1 MMQKFEKEIPVLVCK
16 MEKVFPPGWF
26 NAMQHLLVHLPW
38 EAKVGGP
45 VQFRWMYSQER
56 ELKKLR
62 GTVRNK
68 ARVEGCIAEAFAS
81 KEITNFSSMYFSRAN
96 NVNAH
101 KLRYHIVEEV
111 VPLSELKIFQ
121 WKGQGVGASSAHFVT
136 DEEWNY
142 TMLYMYTNMEEV
154 IPYFDKFDNIY
165 RKRSEQPTL
174 KQLDHM
180 RQHGI
185 NGGPSF
191 AKWFRTYVNYL
202 LLFFLS

>member
-1 MMQKFEKEIPVLVCK
+1 
-16 MEKVFPPGWF
+16 MEKVFPPRWF

-62 GTVRNK
+62 ATVHNK
-68 ARVEGCIAEAFAS
+68 ARVEGC
-81 KEITNFSSMYFSRAN
+81 KEITNFSSMYFSHVN

-101 KLRYHIVEEV
+101 TPRCHIEGV

-121 WKGQGVGASSAHFVT
+121 WNGKGVGATSAHFVT

-142 TMLYMYTNMEEV
+142 TMPYIYTNMEEG
-154 IPYFDKFDNIY
+154 IPYFEKFGKIY
-165 RKRSEQPTL
+165 WKRCE
-174 KQLDHM
+174 
-180 RQHGI
+180 
-185 NGGPSF
+185 
-191 AKWFRTYVNYL
+191 
-202 LLFFLS
+202 